1 MLLILIQVGSSQLL
15 ACGVEHAVQYA
26 YGVHNIEIL
35 GMGLGMRLDLCVG
48 ALNHR
53 TTNRNYGVNGQP
65 HNYGLNW
72 TVIIEF

>member
-1 MLLILIQVGSSQLL
+1 MLLILIQAGSSQLL
-15 ACGVEHAVQYA
+15 ACSVEHTVQ
-26 YGVHNIEIL
+26 YGVHNIEML

-65 HNYGLNW
+65 HNDGLNW
-72 TVIIEF
+72 TIIIEF